1 MCEGFALKN
10 YFLFCELFQISIYC
24 LVFQHNY
31 TTSWLESVIFLFP
44 DKHSHLLLEKA
55 SWLKAAPL
63 IIQPLKRDDNTE
75 QTLSSSCRSLYIG
88 NPCLCSSI
96 VKFVFFPY
104 DALFPP
110 NVARFHSG
118 MSSFAS
124 PTPRIS
130 WAKIGL
136 SPFTKQEG
144 QKWLPKLHSTRLKL
158 GCVYVLNISTNLV
171 CLKNYL
177 PWQNRVREKNWQHSQ
192 RMKQKKI
199 KVIQ

>member
-1 MCEGFALKN
+1 MFI
-10 YFLFCELFQISIYC
+10 FLSPDNRNHLLLAREK
-24 LVFQHNY
+24 
-31 TTSWLESVIFLFP
+31 TSWLKE
-44 DKHSHLLLEKA
+44 
-55 SWLKAAPL
+55 PL
-63 IIQPLKRDDNTE
+63 IVQPLKRDGSTQ
-75 QTLSSSCRSLYIG
+75 QTLSSSSRSLYIG

-144 QKWLPKLHSTRLKL
+144 QNYDDYLSYKNTLKFRIRLSFEYL
-158 GCVYVLNISTNLV
+158 VVPMRSLLMSLNLLNDH
-171 CLKNYL
+171 LKFNTCSL
-177 PWQNRVREKNWQHSQ
+177 QFF
-192 RMKQKKI
+192 QKRP
-199 KVIQ
+199 